1 MFSTAG
7 YFKGLPCP
15 FFLSG
20 LCERPYCHF
29 KHSKPEEGNFSRNK
43 INDFAVFTFNSKIMC
58 FQVIMPLLVLL

>member
-43 INDFAVFTFNSKIMC
+43 INDFGVLIVKLC
-58 FQVIMPLLVLL
+58 VFQVIMPLLVLL

>member
-43 INDFAVFTFNSKIMC
+43 INHFGVLIVKLC
-58 FQVIMPLLVLL
+58 VFQVIMPLLVLL

>member
-29 KHSKPEEGNFSRNK
+29 KHSKPEEGNFSRN
-43 INDFAVFTFNSKIMC
+43 IFATLELELDYK
-58 FQVIMPLLVLL
+58 